1 MSSARSNA
9 AARSR
14 RAGGNE
20 PPPPPQQMNGR
31 PGQQSNIR
39 PGQSQMQQPAQQT
52 KMSLSDAIGLITL
65 RLGRIENVVQHLQTD
80 LPPNDFTNQ
89 SSDIGEN
96 MRVVDDEVFT
106 SIVNR
111 LDQLESGQKQ
121 IITKIT
127 TQSQLQSQLQSQ
139 IQLQTKQV
147 QQTKPTI
154 ETVQQSTVISSQT
167 EVKISQLSETIEGL
181 HLEINEL
188 KNMLLKLQSF
198 TMETNQKLS
207 DIIFSDNSAQE
218 QEHQNN
224 NLNMSDGMMTNGL
237 QGFLEMLQ
245 QSQQSNNMSTFIQQD
260 TSETINISSN
270 DSESKEEIV
279 VEEL

>member
-39 PGQSQMQQPAQQT
+39 PGQSQMQQQQQQPVQQA

-65 RLGRIENVVQHLQTD
+65 RLGRVENVVQHLQTD

-89 SSDIGEN
+89 TSDIGEN

-127 TQSQLQSQLQSQ
+127 TQSQVQSQ
-139 IQLQTKQV
+139 IQLQLQTKQV
-147 QQTKPTI
+147 QQTKPII
-154 ETVQQSTVISSQT
+154 ETIQSTIISSQT
-167 EVKISQLSETIEGL
+167 EAKISQLSETIEGL
-181 HLEINEL
+181 HLEIAEL

-207 DIIFSDNSAQE
+207 DIIFSDNSSQE
-218 QEHQNN
+218 QGRQNE
-224 NLNMSDGMMTNGL
+224 NMTDGMMPNGL

-245 QSQQSNNMSTFIQQD
+245 QSQQSNNMSDFIQQES
-260 TSETINISSN
+260 SETINISSN